1 MHAYVLGA
9 EKRCTSGLVR
19 KTPETDLRA
28 QAIELDVSDA
38 KHGSLHARS
47 IAVARNGLSWI
58 KAGHKHGRYTLIHR
72 LYHGAW
78 MARCECGA
86 ESVLNPSNPVD
97 RHDKSERIVSAAYI
111 FDNWGEEV
119 IISMPAPNRHH
130 NLISMMVAMGC
141 ETPIDNVNGYFSG
154 FLTSSGKFVDREDGE
169 KVARACG
176 QLTKPLIGSILTS
189 EDLW

>member
-72 LYHGAW
+72 LYYGAW

-97 RHDKSERIVSAAYI
+97 RQSNCIKCLARKRILFGRCSNCGTTNQARFNKIKHRCDRCDRRYHRNGKCDKCGNIKSSRCHQTYCKKCDEKPVWLRIASV
-111 FDNWGEEV
+111 
-119 IISMPAPNRHH
+119 
-130 NLISMMVAMGC
+130 
-141 ETPIDNVNGYFSG
+141 
-154 FLTSSGKFVDREDGE
+154 
-169 KVARACG
+169 
-176 QLTKPLIGSILTS
+176 
-189 EDLW
+189 

>member
-1 MHAYVLGA
+1 MSCPNDCLCYPECPHPYSKKCGNP
-9 EKRCTSGLVR
+9 
-19 KTPETDLRA
+19 KTGIILCDGCLK
-28 QAIELDVSDA
+28 LDIIRV
-38 KHGSLHARS
+38 K
-47 IAVARNGLSWI
+47 
-58 KAGHKHGRYTLIHR
+58 TL
-72 LYHGAW
+72 
-78 MARCECGA
+78 
-86 ESVLNPSNPVD
+86 
-97 RHDKSERIVSAAYI
+97 DKSERIVSAAYI
-111 FDNWGEEV
+111 FDNWGD
-119 IISMPAPNRHH
+119 H